1 MQDLFDTSQFRED
14 FIEETVEI
22 LDSLDKELIKLENEP
37 DNMELLNSIFRAV
50 HTLKGSS
57 AFLNFLTIK
66 DLAHVVESVF
76 DKLRNKKLTL
86 TSNIMDV
93 IFEAYDYFKLMVNK
107 VIDEGTDKM
116 DISSILNK
124 LENIKEYGDSKEKTS
139 KTKKQSNKKA
149 EEEKVKF
156 NTDTEKSVEQII
168 EKTDSNEIDIVN
180 KENLLEKEDDVSDEI
195 EEDIDYESET
205 LSKESKIPNS
215 ASQQVKGLHSIRVDT
230 RRVDVLMNLVSELV
244 TGRNR
249 LIQVGSQFKSEDLDD
264 SLFFIEKVVTEVQ
277 SAVMK
282 IRMVP
287 LEKVF
292 SRFPRIVRDLEKKL
306 EKNIKFIIEGEETE
320 LDRVVSDE
328 IYDPLLHMIRN
339 AVDHGVE
346 IPEVRKKNKKNE
358 QGTIILK
365 AKQEDNFVYIDITD
379 DGKGIDYK
387 VIREKA
393 IKKGIITRE
402 QSDNMSEY
410 DIINLIFAPGFST
423 TEEVTEVSGRG
434 VGMDVVKSSIEKLGG
449 IVDIIT
455 EYGKGSTFRIRLP
468 LTLAIMQVLIIG
480 VANKKYAIPLNSVLE
495 TIRIEKTEIKT
506 ISGEEV
512 IFLREKTL
520 PIVYLSSVFN
530 IEEYEKMDKKLNIV
544 VLGIGANRV
553 GLVIDEMYGKQEI
566 VIKPLGK
573 YLGKV
578 EGITGTTILGDGTII
593 MILDSGLIANE
604 GKSFSKKKNFIKSEK
619 TFHKKTINVLYVED
633 STTMQKMA
641 KRALELN
648 GYRVDTVFN
657 GIEGLEKIKEKKY
670 DLIISDYNM
679 PVMNG
684 YEFFNEIRKN
694 DAHKFIPTILL
705 TSENIDIEDGEWG
718 ELNLSAYLKKPF
730 NENKMMKTIENI
742 FREG

>member
-604 GKSFSKKKNFIKSEK
+604 GKSFSKKKNFIKK
-619 TFHKKTINVLYVED
+619 L
-633 STTMQKMA
+633 
-641 KRALELN
+641 
-648 GYRVDTVFN
+648 
-657 GIEGLEKIKEKKY
+657 
-670 DLIISDYNM
+670 
-679 PVMNG
+679 
-684 YEFFNEIRKN
+684 
-694 DAHKFIPTILL
+694 
-705 TSENIDIEDGEWG
+705 
-718 ELNLSAYLKKPF
+718 
-730 NENKMMKTIENI
+730 
-742 FREG
+742 